1 MSAAVTLDTAGS
13 AESMVGVGR
22 HVYGGPETLQLV
34 QVARPEPGANEILAR
49 VRAAG
54 VARSASHLMTGLPYL
69 VRMAGF
75 GIGRPKRPLLG
86 SEFSGVVEAVGSGVT
101 RFKPGDE
108 VYGSGDGAFAEYV
121 VARDDRLSSKPA
133 CLTFEEAAAIPESAS
148 TALQAVRDKGQVQAG
163 QRVLVIGAS
172 GGVGSYA
179 VQIAKALGAEV
190 TGVSSTAK
198 VDLVRALGA
207 DHVVDY
213 TTGEFA
219 EPDVAYDL
227 VVDIG
232 GNRPLSVLIPHL
244 TERGMLVVVGGEGGG
259 KVVGAVS
266 RSINALFMAPFT
278 RRKIVTLIASVRRQ
292 DLEFLSGLVVAGRL
306 RPTIDRV
313 YPLSETAEA
322 IRQLEA
328 GRVRGKLVVAVN
340 RT

>member
-1 MSAAVTLDTAGS
+1 MRAAVTVERATAV
-13 AESMVGVGR
+13 ELMTGVGR
-22 HVYGGPETLQLV
+22 HVYGGLEVLHLEHA
-34 QVARPEPGANEILAR
+34 ARPVPGANEVLVR

-54 VARSASHLMTGLPYL
+54 VARSAWHLMTGLPYL
-69 VRMAGF
+69 VRVAGF
-75 GIGRPKRPLLG
+75 GVRRPKRPLLG
-86 SEFSGVVEAVGSGVT
+86 SEFAGVVEAVGSGVT

-121 VARDDRLSSKPA
+121 VARDDRLSPKPA
-133 CLTFEEAAAIPESAS
+133 SLTFEEAAAIPESGS
-148 TALQAVRDKGQVQAG
+148 TAMQAVRDKGRVQVG

-190 TGVSSTAK
+190 TGVSSTSK

-219 EPDVAYDL
+219 EPGVAYDL
-227 VVDIG
+227 ILDIG
-232 GNRPLSVLIPHL
+232 GSRPLSVLIPHL
-244 TERGMLVVVGGEGGG
+244 TENGTLVIVGGEGGG

-266 RSINALFMAPFT
+266 RSLNAMFMAPFT
-278 RRKIVTLIASVRRQ
+278 KRKIVTFIALVRRE
-292 DLEFLSGLVVAGRL
+292 DLEFLSGLVEAGQL
-306 RPTIDRV
+306 RSTVEKV

-322 IRQLEA
+322 LRQLEA
-328 GRVRGKLVVAVN
+328 GRVRGKVVVAV
-340 RT
+340 TGT